1 VLGELEGI
9 RVLLVEDDPS
19 LVRMMR
25 LALRAEGLQVTT
37 ANDGLEGLECLET
50 APEDFDVIVLD
61 MQMPRLDG
69 RGFYREMR
77 GRGYETPVVVLSA
90 YDAHQARIDLQ
101 AEASISKP
109 FDPRDLI
116 ATISRLAPSNT
127 DESGNGSASS
137 LDIGRAQP

>member
-1 VLGELEGI
+1 MLGELEGI

-25 LALRAEGLQVTT
+25 LALRAEGFQVTT
-37 ANDGLEGLECLET
+37 ANDGIEGLECLDA
-50 APEDFDVIVLD
+50 APEDFAVIVLD

-69 RGFYREMR
+69 RGFYRQMR
-77 GRGYETPVVVLSA
+77 DRGYETPVVVLSA
-90 YDAHQARIDLQ
+90 YDADQARIDLQ

-116 ATISRLAPSNT
+116 ATISRLAPSAGE
-127 DESGNGSASS
+127 ESGNGGASTF
-137 LDIGRAQP
+137 DNGRA